1 MKKNIFNIF
10 ILLALSLILLKN
22 LETFKE
28 TYFILTKD
36 YNQRFKK
43 SYEKDQFSGYCSK
56 EAHGYVHHIKTK
68 YKYKNTPVIINLEQK
83 KFKLPYWIFYNKYQ
97 EIDDNKLILLNY
109 DISKKNLIKNFI
121 IIDNYNNKCLY
132 LERKNGNN

>member
-36 YNQRFKK
+36 YNQRFKN

-83 KFKLPYWIFYNKYQ
+83 NFKLPYWIFYNKYQ

-109 DISKKNLIKNFI
+109 NI
-121 IIDNYNNKCLY
+121 
-132 LERKNGNN
+132 

>member
-36 YNQRFKK
+36 YNQRFKN

>member
-1 MKKNIFNIF
+1 MKKNTVNIF

-28 TYFILTKD
+28 GYFILTKD
-36 YNQRFKK
+36 YDQRFKE

-68 YKYKNTPVIINLEQK
+68 YKNRYTPVIINLEEK
-83 KFKLPYWIFYNKYQ
+83 RRKLPYWIFYNQDGK
-97 EIDDNKLILLNY
+97 IDDNKLILLNY
-109 DISKKNLIKNFI
+109 DISKKNLIKDLV
-121 IIDNYNNKCLY
+121 IIDNHKNKCLY

>member
-10 ILLALSLILLKN
+10 ILLALSLVLLKN

>member
-10 ILLALSLILLKN
+10 ILLALSLVLLKN

-36 YNQRFKK
+36 YNQRFKN

>member
-1 MKKNIFNIF
+1 MKKNTVNIF

-36 YNQRFKK
+36 YNQRFKN

-109 DISKKNLIKNFI
+109 DISKKNLIKNFTI
-121 IIDNYNNKCLY
+121 IENYNNKCLY
-132 LERKNGNN
+132 LEKKNGNN

>member
-36 YNQRFKK
+36 YNQRFKN

-83 KFKLPYWIFYNKYQ
+83 NFKLPYWIFYNKYQ